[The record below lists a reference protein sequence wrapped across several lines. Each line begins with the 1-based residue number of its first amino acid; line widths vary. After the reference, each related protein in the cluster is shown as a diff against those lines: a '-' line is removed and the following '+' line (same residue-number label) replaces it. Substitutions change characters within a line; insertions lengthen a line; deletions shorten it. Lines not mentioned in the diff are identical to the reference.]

1 MKKPLLAI
9 CLFTLFSLALAAGA
23 ERVHVLKKGETLY
36 GLAREYGVKYTDII
50 ALNKI
55 QDVTRLRVG
64 QKIRI
69 PGVKADTPVGSASSS
84 PVAANPSKPEAE
96 RSWIRYRV
104 VAGDTLYGIARRFDT
119 TVSALCE
126 RNARSASDPLK
137 LGERILVP
145 APVSAGSASP
155 ASKDAKD
162 TPLTSPAPLVDPR
175 PLAEKNASKGLS
187 WPVKA
192 RAVKSLEGK
201 LPGVLVEGTR
211 SESILCASS
220 GTVVSA
226 GPYRGFG
233 LVVIV
238 RGDNGYLY
246 VYGGC
251 EALAVREG
259 DRVLRAAPLGTLGV
273 DKLSGRAQL
282 YFLVYKG
289 DKAVDPAKAP
299 GIL

>member
-9 CLFTLFSLALAAGA
+9 CLLTLFSLAFAAGA

-36 GLAREYGVKYTDII
+36 GIAREYGVKYTDII

-55 QDVTRLRVG
+55 EDVKRLRVG

-69 PGVKADTPVGSASSS
+69 PGATAKAPDGTTGGGDGAVKPNDREEQRIWT
-84 PVAANPSKPEAE
+84 
-96 RSWIRYRV
+96 RYKV
-104 VAGDTLYGIARRFDT
+104 VAGDTLYGLARRHDT
-119 TVSALCE
+119 TVAELCE
-126 RNARSASDPLK
+126 RNKRSATAALK
-137 LGERILVP
+137 TGETLLVP
-145 APVSAGSASP
+145 SL
-155 ASKDAKD
+155 SKADPIK
-162 TPLTSPAPLVDPR
+162 TTPAPIVDPR
-175 PLAEKNASKGLS
+175 PMAEKRLSSELS
-187 WPVKA
+187 WPIKA
-192 RAVKSLEGK
+192 RGVKYLEGK

-211 SESILCASS
+211 SESVLCASS

-251 EALAVREG
+251 EALAVGEG

-273 DKLSGRAQL
+273 DKLSGTAQL